1 MNRILI
7 GLLLVIACQEI
18 PEDRPEA
25 NTSLSGVIRNAGTGP
40 VEVFDAFGYL
50 VATSEL
56 EDGRFRS
63 DLSVPSGAYYV
74 LKTGKTSTPLYL
86 SPGYQLILSMDAAN
100 PAATLTFEGRGQ
112 ESNRYMR
119 AYEAFEQENKPSYE
133 QLLAKS
139 EEEFL
144 VEARRYRSKCEAFLR
159 NHQAHHFN
167 LDPNFIDKEK
177 ARILYSWANQ
187 LIRYPEAHLYFTGE
201 DEFVVS
207 DTYHDYMK
215 TVNLNAVDLI
225 SLPEYQAFLQAY
237 LTSEAEILRKKGDK
251 RNPDQIKFDLVLQN
265 ISEQVVKDFALHQV
279 TMQSL
284 RFGINKISEDLSKK
298 FLEISNNGMM
308 RAEVRTTL
316 QRWQDLEPGKKAP
329 RLIAWDHLGKKII
342 SDGFRGRYVYIHFWA
357 SWCAD
362 WMDDLE
368 NLKKVCSLTGNDGIV
383 FVSISLDEDPDRWSE
398 IVAQRPSEE
407 IIQGRVSSD
416 QIKAVRNHYMI
427 HSLPRYVLLDPG
439 GQIINATAPGPS
451 DPDLL
456 QLLEMHA
463 LALP

>member
-7 GLLLVIACQEI
+7 GLLLMIACHEI

-25 NTSLSGVIRNAGTGP
+25 DVSISGVIRNVGTGP

-63 DLSVPSGAYYV
+63 DLNVPSGAYYV
-74 LKTGKTSTPLYL
+74 MKIEKTSTPLYL

-112 ESNRYMR
+112 ESNRYIR

-133 QLLAKS
+133 LLLVKS

-159 NHQAHHFN
+159 NYQAHHFN

-177 ARILYSWANQ
+177 ARILYSWSNQ

-237 LTSEAEILRKKGDK
+237 ITSEADVLLKKGDK

-265 ISEQVVKDFALHQV
+265 ISEQEVKDFALHQV
-279 TMQSL
+279 TIQAL
-284 RFGINKISEDLSKK
+284 RFGINEISEDLSKK
-298 FLEISNNGMM
+298 FLEISSNGMM
-308 RAEVRTTL
+308 RAEVRTVL
-316 QRWQDLEPGKKAP
+316 QRWQGLEPGNKAP
-329 RLIAWDHLGKKII
+329 RFFAWDHNGKKITP
-342 SDGFRGRYVYIHFWA
+342 DGFRGSYVYLHFWA
-357 SWCAD
+357 SWCAS
-362 WMDDLE
+362 WMDDFE
-368 NLKKVCSLTGNDGIV
+368 KLKELCSLIGNDQIV
-383 FVSISLDEDPDRWSE
+383 FISLSLDENPDLWSE
-398 IVAQRPSEE
+398 IVAQRPSDE
-407 IIQGRVSSD
+407 IIQGRVASD
-416 QIKAVRNHYMI
+416 EISAVWDLYMI
-427 HSLPRYVLLDPG
+427 HSLPRNVLLDPG
-439 GQIINATAPGPS
+439 GHIINAAAPGPS
-451 DPDLL
+451 DPALL